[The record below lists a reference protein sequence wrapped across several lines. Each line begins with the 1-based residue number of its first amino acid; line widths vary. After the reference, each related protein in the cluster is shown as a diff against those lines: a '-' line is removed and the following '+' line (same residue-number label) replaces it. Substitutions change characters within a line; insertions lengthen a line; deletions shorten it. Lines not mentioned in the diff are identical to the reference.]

1 MTQSAQASHLPPL
14 VAIVGPTAVGKS
26 ACAISLAMGANG
38 EIVSADS
45 RLLYRG
51 MNIGTAKPSAE
62 DRRLVRHHLID
73 VADPRDTWSLARYR
87 QAALKAIA
95 DVQQRA
101 KLPILV
107 GGTGQYVRAL
117 LQGWAPLPGT
127 TDAELRARWQGVL
140 EQVGGQRLHAMLA
153 EVDPISAAEIDPR
166 NTRRVLRAL
175 EVAQLTGRSAS
186 AQRSRK
192 PVPFSALVLG
202 LTLPR
207 QELYSRIDERVDRM
221 FAEGLVDEV
230 QGLLRAGVP
239 PEAPSLS
246 AIGYAQV
253 LAYLRGDVGL
263 SECVVEVKRATRV
276 LVRRQHAWFRPSDPT
291 ILWFEAEPGVAET
304 MGRVVRAWLH
314 ESGTQGRAGSSGI
327 SPHPGK

>member
-1 MTQSAQASHLPPL
+1 MTQSAPASHLPPL

-26 ACAISLAMGANG
+26 ACAISLAMGAKG

-51 MNIGTAKPSAE
+51 MDIGTAKPSAV

-95 DVQQRA
+95 EVQRHD

-117 LQGWAPLPGT
+117 LQGWAPLAGT
-127 TDAELRARWQGVL
+127 TDAELRARWQETL
-140 EQVGGQRLHAMLA
+140 EQVGRQRLHAMLA
-153 EVDPISAAEIDPR
+153 EVDPKSASEIDPR

-175 EVAQLTGRSAS
+175 EVAQLTGRPAS
-186 AQRSRK
+186 AQRARE
-192 PVPFSALVLG
+192 PVPFSALVFG

-207 QELYSRIDERVDRM
+207 EELYSRIDERVDRM

-230 QGLLRAGVP
+230 QALLRAVVP

-263 SECVVEVKRATRV
+263 AQCVAQVKRATRV

-291 ILWFEAEPGVAET
+291 ILWFEAEPGAAAA
-304 MGRVVRAWLH
+304 MGRVVRAWLR
-314 ESGTQGRAGSSGI
+314 ESGTQRRAGNLLVT
-327 SPHPGK
+327 PRPGK